1 MKENK
6 AKQRGLSDTEI
17 KVARN
22 LDLSV
27 GNKGVEITIGSPETG
42 GIKSYFS
49 NKLQPIVIETL
60 NAKRK
65 IAVEISSV
73 EQENDKLLHFLF
85 RKTVE
90 GEF

>member
-1 MKENK
+1 MKQNK
-6 AKQRGLSDTEI
+6 EKRKTLSDGEI
-17 KVARN
+17 KASRN
-22 LDLSV
+22 LDRLI

-42 GIKSYFS
+42 GIKSYFNS
-49 NKLQPIVIETL
+49 KLQPIIIETL

-90 GEF
+90 G